1 MKRKDVFKFILVI
14 FWVFIIGSIIGYGV
28 ETVVA
33 IVQNGHFAS
42 RQGLLYGPLIP
53 VYGVGLVAYYLV
65 ISKIK
70 DESYLKIFLITMV
83 LGGIVEY
90 LFSFFQEKLFGTVSW
105 DYSNLLFNLNGRTS
119 LLHCLYWGTGGVLF
133 VKFVYPLIEKII
145 SKLDLF
151 GLKQITIILLVL
163 LTFDVG
169 ISCVAANRQRERIE
183 GVAANSSL
191 DRFCDE
197 YYPDE
202 VMDYI
207 YSNKINKIN

>member
-1 MKRKDVFKFILVI
+1 MKRKDVFKFVLII
-14 FWVFIIGSIIGYGV
+14 FWVFIIGSMIGYGV
-28 ETVVA
+28 ETIVA
-33 IVQNGHFAS
+33 IIQNGHFAS

-70 DESYLKIFLITMV
+70 DKGNLKIFIITMV

-90 LFSFFQEKLFGTVSW
+90 LFSFFQEKFFGTVSW
-105 DYSNLLFNLNGRTS
+105 DYSNLWFNLNGRTS

-133 VKFVYPLIEKII
+133 VKYIYPFIEKLINKI
-145 SKLDLF
+145 DILA
-151 GLKQITIILLVL
+151 LKQITVILLVL
-163 LTFDVG
+163 LAFDVG
-169 ISCVAANRQRERIE
+169 ISCIAANRQRERIE
-183 GVAANSSL
+183 GVTANSSL

-197 YYPDE
+197 YYPDS

-207 YSNKINKIN
+207 YSNKINKIE

>member
-1 MKRKDVFKFILVI
+1 MKRKDVFKFVLII
-14 FWVFIIGSIIGYGV
+14 FWVFIIGSMIGYGV
-28 ETVVA
+28 ETIVA
-33 IVQNGHFAS
+33 IIQNGHFAS

-70 DESYLKIFLITMV
+70 DKGNLKIFIITMV

-90 LFSFFQEKLFGTVSW
+90 LFSFFQEKFFGTVSW
-105 DYSNLLFNLNGRTS
+105 DYSNLWFNLNGRTS

-133 VKFVYPLIEKII
+133 VKYVYPFIEKLINKI
-145 SKLDLF
+145 DILA
-151 GLKQITIILLVL
+151 LKQITVILLVL
-163 LTFDVG
+163 LAFDVG
-169 ISCVAANRQRERIE
+169 ISCIAANRQRERIE
-183 GVAANSSL
+183 GVVANSSL

-197 YYPDE
+197 YYPDS

-207 YSNKINKIN
+207 YSNKINKIE

>member
-1 MKRKDVFKFILVI
+1 MKRKDVFKFILII
-14 FWVFIIGSIIGYGV
+14 FWVFIIGSLIGYGV
-28 ETVVA
+28 ETIVA
-33 IVQNGHFAS
+33 IIQNGHFAS

-70 DESYLKIFLITMV
+70 DKSNLKIFIITMI

-105 DYSNLLFNLNGRTS
+105 DYSNLWFNINGRTS
-119 LLHCLYWGTGGVLF
+119 LLHCIYWGTGGVLF
-133 VKFVYPLIEKII
+133 VKYVYPFIEKII
-145 SKLDLF
+145 NKLDL
-151 GLKQITIILLVL
+151 LAVKHITVILIVL
-163 LTFDVG
+163 LAFDVG
-169 ISCVAANRQRERIE
+169 ISCIASSRQKERVEGIAA
-183 GVAANSSL
+183 SSNL

-197 YYPDE
+197 HYPDS

-207 YSNKINKIN
+207 YSNKINKIE

>member
-1 MKRKDVFKFILVI
+1 MKRKDVFKFILII
-14 FWVFIIGSIIGYGV
+14 FWVFIIGSLIGYGV
-28 ETVVA
+28 ETIVA
-33 IVQNGHFAS
+33 IIQNGHFAS

-70 DESYLKIFLITMV
+70 DKSNLKIFIITMI

-105 DYSNLLFNLNGRTS
+105 DYSNLWFNINGRTS
-119 LLHCLYWGTGGVLF
+119 LLHCIYWGTGGVLF
-133 VKFVYPLIEKII
+133 VKYVYPFIEKII
-145 SKLDLF
+145 NKLNL
-151 GLKQITIILLVL
+151 LAVKHITVILIVL
-163 LTFDVG
+163 LAFDVG
-169 ISCVAANRQRERIE
+169 ISCIASSRQKERVEGIAA
-183 GVAANSSL
+183 SSNL

-197 YYPDE
+197 HYPDS

-207 YSNKINKIN
+207 YSNKINKIE

>member
-1 MKRKDVFKFILVI
+1 MKRKDVFKFILII
-14 FWVFIIGSIIGYGV
+14 FWVFIIGSLIGYGV
-28 ETVVA
+28 ETIVA
-33 IVQNGHFAS
+33 IIQNGHFAS

-70 DESYLKIFLITMV
+70 DKSNFKNFIITMI

-105 DYSNLLFNLNGRTS
+105 DYSNLWFNINGRTS
-119 LLHCLYWGTGGVLF
+119 LLHCIYWGTGGVLF
-133 VKFVYPLIEKII
+133 VKYVYPFIEKII
-145 SKLDLF
+145 NKLDL
-151 GLKQITIILLVL
+151 LAVKHITVILIVL
-163 LTFDVG
+163 LAFDVG
-169 ISCVAANRQRERIE
+169 ISCIASSRQKERVEGIAA
-183 GVAANSSL
+183 SSNL

-197 YYPDE
+197 HYPDS

-207 YSNKINKIN
+207 YSNKINKIE

>member
-1 MKRKDVFKFILVI
+1 MKRKDVFKFVLII
-14 FWVFIIGSIIGYGV
+14 FWVFFIGSMIGYGV
-28 ETVVA
+28 ETAVA
-33 IVQNGHFAS
+33 IIQNGHFAS
-42 RQGLLYGPLIP
+42 RQSLLYGPLIP

-70 DESYLKIFLITMV
+70 DKGNLKIFIITMV

-90 LFSFFQEKLFGTVSW
+90 LFSFFQEKFFGTVSW
-105 DYSNLLFNLNGRTS
+105 DYSNLWFNINGRTS

-133 VKFVYPLIEKII
+133 VKYIYPFIEKLINKI
-145 SKLDLF
+145 DVLV
-151 GLKQITIILLVL
+151 LKQITVILLVL
-163 LTFDVG
+163 LAFDVG
-169 ISCVAANRQRERIE
+169 ISCIAANRQRERIE

-197 YYPDE
+197 YYPDS

-207 YSNKINKIN
+207 YSNKINKIE

>member
-1 MKRKDVFKFILVI
+1 MKRKDVFKFVLII
-14 FWVFIIGSIIGYGV
+14 FWVFIIGSMIGYGV
-28 ETVVA
+28 ETIVA
-33 IVQNGHFAS
+33 IIQNGHFAS

-70 DESYLKIFLITMV
+70 DKGNLKIFIITMV

-90 LFSFFQEKLFGTVSW
+90 LFSFFQEKFFGTVSW
-105 DYSNLLFNLNGRTS
+105 DYSNLWFNLNGRTS

-133 VKFVYPLIEKII
+133 VKYIYPFIEKLINKI
-145 SKLDLF
+145 DVLV
-151 GLKQITIILLVL
+151 LKQITVILLVL
-163 LTFDVG
+163 LAFDVG
-169 ISCVAANRQRERIE
+169 ISCIAANRQRERIE
-183 GVAANSSL
+183 GVVANSSL

-197 YYPDE
+197 YYPDS

-207 YSNKINKIN
+207 YSNKINKIE